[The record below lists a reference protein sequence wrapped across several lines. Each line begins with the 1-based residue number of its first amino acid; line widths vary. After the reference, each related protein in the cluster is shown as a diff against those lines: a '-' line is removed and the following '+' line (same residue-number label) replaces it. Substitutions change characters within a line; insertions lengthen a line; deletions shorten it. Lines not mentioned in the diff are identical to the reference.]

1 MIVIQLLVTVTD
13 YVATSHKTTSYVA
26 IEEKISDTGT
36 TRDNQRISKTI
47 GDYIWNYHNKILYH
61 KSLMA
66 RDFD

>member
-1 MIVIQLLVTVTD
+1 MQL
-13 YVATSHKTTSYVA
+13 A
-26 IEEKISDTGT
+26 IEEKISDTDT

-47 GDYIWNYHNKILYH
+47 GDYIWNYYNKILYH